1 MSHFGSSR
9 LVDQFILTD
18 HFVLNPCSASLVTG
32 LVTAAGSD
40 MDVEPY
46 SNTVGSRLNMP
57 LSEPLALTPLTV
69 PHVDYHQLQAQHLAN
84 SQFLTQT
91 EKDARDE
98 IIMDQLSKEMGAGI
112 PEVEDGTMDFY
123 AWLCCNW

>member
-1 MSHFGSSR
+1 MG
-9 LVDQFILTD
+9 
-18 HFVLNPCSASLVTG
+18 
-32 LVTAAGSD
+32 
-40 MDVEPY
+40 
-46 SNTVGSRLNMP
+46 TVGSRLNMP

-69 PHVDYHQLQAQHLAN
+69 PHVDYHQLQAQHLAD
-84 SQFLTQT
+84 SQSLRQT

-123 AWLCCNW
+123 AWLCCNYYGCMEVNCTGSVMDMRRRFYGLPQPGEEAVEEAMCSSNSCGV